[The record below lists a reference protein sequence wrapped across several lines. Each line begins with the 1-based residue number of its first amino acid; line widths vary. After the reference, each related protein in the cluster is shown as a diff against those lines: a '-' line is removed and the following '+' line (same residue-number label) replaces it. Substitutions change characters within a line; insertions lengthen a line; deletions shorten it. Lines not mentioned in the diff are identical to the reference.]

1 MGKLKIFLLFI
12 ATVALVLLVTN
23 GVRTIVSEYEN
34 INLEGNNPK
43 YDPENVEIISGS
55 PLEGMN
61 ILYLGSS
68 VTNGSASRGFS
79 FADYI
84 AKRNN
89 TTFVKEAVNGT
100 TLVDEGKNS
109 YIKRLEDVNTSQ
121 KFDLV
126 ICQLS
131 TNDATKGLPIGDL
144 SISKEP
150 DTSTVAGAIV
160 YIIQYVKTTWD
171 CPVVFYTGSYYESEN
186 YSEMVDMLLKIGKL
200 YGVGVIDLYTDEEFN
215 NITDQQRSLYM
226 ADPIHPTKAG
236 YLEWW
241 TPKMEEYLYQFV
253 SEKVN

>member
-109 YIKRLEDVNTSQ
+109 YIKRLEAIDTSI

-131 TNDATKGLPIGDL
+131 TNDATKGLPLGEVSIG
-144 SISKEP
+144 KEP

-241 TPKMEEYLYQFV
+241 TPEMEEAYKQIRETL
-253 SEKVN
+253 